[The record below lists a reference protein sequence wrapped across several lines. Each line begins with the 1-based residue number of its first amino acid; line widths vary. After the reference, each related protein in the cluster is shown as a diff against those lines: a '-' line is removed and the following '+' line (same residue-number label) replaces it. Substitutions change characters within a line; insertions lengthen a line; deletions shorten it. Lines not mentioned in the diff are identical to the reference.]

1 MELVRREMPVHDS
14 SAGDFGE
21 KVRAYVRRRAEI
33 EGKRLTERQVDEL
46 TKSLLD
52 YRREIVEG
60 LSALNHI
67 GLRSK

>member
-1 MELVRREMPVHDS
+1 MVRREMPVHDS

-52 YRREIVEG
+52 YRRE
-60 LSALNHI
+60 
-67 GLRSK
+67 